1 MKKNSLLMW
10 IPLFL
15 IFVIILAKKPEE
27 KKINVGILNGPSC
40 IPISFMMEENS
51 NSTKSKYIFEKFA
64 NPQAVLPKMVK
75 NEIDIAFMPLNVAAK
90 AYNLS
95 EKIKC
100 VAICGNGNL
109 SLVTKDANIKQFT
122 DIKDKEVYVAG
133 QGSTPEYMFLYL
145 LNQNGIKANLN
156 FSVPTTNIPSYLIEN
171 QIDYAVLP
179 EPFATIA
186 TNKDSNL
193 KKSID
198 LQEEFKKFNKEFENY
213 PLTVIVCT
221 KEFAK
226 KNPTLVK
233 DFLDEYKKS
242 LENTLNHP
250 KIAAEYTQ
258 KHELGLNAQIVEK
271 IIPYSSYVYVP
282 VNQAKEQIYNLL
294 NIFQQIDKKSIG
306 PKLPDDNFFY
316 SE

>member
-10 IPLFL
+10 IPIFL

-27 KKINVGILNGPSC
+27 KKINVAVLNGPSC
-40 IPISFMMEENS
+40 IPISFLMEENS
-51 NSTKSKYIFEKFA
+51 NSTKCKYVFEKFA
-64 NPQAVLPKMVK
+64 TPQSVLPKMVK

-109 SLVTKDANIKQFT
+109 SLVTKDENIKQFS

-156 FSVPTTNIPSYLIEN
+156 FSVPTANIPSYLIEN

-193 KKSID
+193 KKAID
-198 LQEEFKKFNKEFENY
+198 LQEEFKKINNDFENY

-221 KEFAK
+221 KEFEK

-233 DFLDEYKKS
+233 EFLDEYKKS

-282 VNQAKEQIYNLL
+282 ANEAKEQIYNLL

>member
-27 KKINVGILNGPSC
+27 KKINVAILNGPSC
-40 IPISFMMEENS
+40 IPIVQMMDTDSENYS
-51 NSTKSKYIFEKFA
+51 FEKYA
-64 NPQAVLPKMVK
+64 DPQGLLPKLLK
-75 NEIDIAFMPLNVAAK
+75 NEVQIGFLPLNVAAK

-109 SLVTKDANIKQFT
+109 SLVTKDANIKQFS

-156 FSVPTTNIPSYLIEN
+156 FSVPTANIPSYLIEN

-193 KKSID
+193 KKAID
-198 LQEEFKKFNKEFENY
+198 FQEEFKKFNKEFENY

-221 KEFAK
+221 KDFAK
-226 KNPTLVK
+226 KNPDLIN

-282 VNQAKEQIYNLL
+282 ANQAKEQIYNLL

-306 PKLPDDNFFY
+306 PKLPDENFFY

>member
-1 MKKNSLLMW
+1 
-10 IPLFL
+10 
-15 IFVIILAKKPEE
+15 
-27 KKINVGILNGPSC
+27 
-40 IPISFMMEENS
+40 
-51 NSTKSKYIFEKFA
+51 
-64 NPQAVLPKMVK
+64 
-75 NEIDIAFMPLNVAAK
+75 
-90 AYNLS
+90 
-95 EKIKC
+95 
-100 VAICGNGNL
+100 
-109 SLVTKDANIKQFT
+109 
-122 DIKDKEVYVAG
+122 
-133 QGSTPEYMFLYL
+133 MFLYL

-156 FSVPTTNIPSYLIEN
+156 FSVPTANIPSYLIEN

-193 KKSID
+193 KKAID

-282 VNQAKEQIYNLL
+282 ANQAKEQIYNLL

>member
-1 MKKNSLLMW
+1 MRKKSLLMW

-15 IFVIILAKKPEE
+15 IFVIIFAKKPNE
-27 KKINVGILNGPSC
+27 KKINVGVLNGPSC

-51 NSTKSKYIFEKFA
+51 NSKKSKYVFENFA
-64 NPQAVLPKMVK
+64 TPQSVLPKMVK
-75 NEIDIAFMPLNVAAK
+75 EEIAIAFMPLNVAAK

-95 EKIKC
+95 QQIKC

-109 SLVTKDANIKQFT
+109 SLVTKDENIKQFS
-122 DIKDKEVYVAG
+122 DIEGKEVYVAG
-133 QGSTPEYMFLYL
+133 QGSTPEYVFLYL
-145 LNQNGIKANLN
+145 LKENGINANLN
-156 FSVPTTNIPSYLIEN
+156 FSVPTASIPSYLIEN

-186 TNKDSNL
+186 TMKGSNI

-198 LQEEFKKFNKEFENY
+198 LQEEFKKINNEFENY

-221 KEFAK
+221 DEFAK
-226 KNPTLVK
+226 KHPDLLNA
-233 DFLDEYKKS
+233 FLEEYEKS
-242 LENTLNHP
+242 YQNMLKYP
-250 KIAAEYTQ
+250 QKAAEYTQ

-271 IIPYSSYVYVP
+271 IIPYSSYVFIP
-282 VNQAKEQIYNLL
+282 VNEAKEQINNLL
-294 NIFQQIDKKSIG
+294 NIFYELDHKSVG
-306 PKLPDDNFFY
+306 LKLPDAEFFY

>member
-15 IFVIILAKKPEE
+15 IFVIILAKKTEE

-51 NSTKSKYIFEKFA
+51 NSTKSKYVFEKFA

-109 SLVTKDANIKQFT
+109 SLVTKDENIKQFT

-156 FSVPTTNIPSYLIEN
+156 FSVPTANIPSYLIEN

-193 KKSID
+193 KKAID

-226 KNPTLVK
+226 NNPTLVK

-282 VNQAKEQIYNLL
+282 ANQAKEQIYNLL

>member
-1 MKKNSLLMW
+1 
-10 IPLFL
+10 
-15 IFVIILAKKPEE
+15 
-27 KKINVGILNGPSC
+27 
-40 IPISFMMEENS
+40 MEENS
-51 NSTKSKYIFEKFA
+51 NSTKSKYVFEKFA

-109 SLVTKDANIKQFT
+109 SLVTKDENIKQFS
-122 DIKDKEVYVAG
+122 DIKDKEVFVAG

-156 FSVPTTNIPSYLIEN
+156 FSVPTANIPSYLIEN

-193 KKSID
+193 KKAID

-221 KEFAK
+221 KDFAK
-226 KNPTLVK
+226 KNPTLIK

-282 VNQAKEQIYNLL
+282 ANQAKEQIYNLL

>member
-10 IPLFL
+10 IPIFL

-27 KKINVGILNGPSC
+27 KKINVAVLNGPSC

-51 NSTKSKYIFEKFA
+51 NSTKSKYVFEKFA

-109 SLVTKDANIKQFT
+109 SLVTKDENIKQFS
-122 DIKDKEVYVAG
+122 DIKDKEVFVAG

-156 FSVPTTNIPSYLIEN
+156 FSVPTANIPSYLIEN

-193 KKSID
+193 KKAID

-221 KEFAK
+221 KEFTK

-282 VNQAKEQIYNLL
+282 AKEAKEQIYNLL